1 MTRKWI
7 CLLLVLALALLGG
20 CVKKAEPENTLDF
33 GEGAAVSA
41 APAEA
46 QPETSGE
53 QPQTNTEQPLKSGT
67 GKYELAGSVC
77 YVFPGMLYGAV
88 AYTNT
93 DSTAI
98 TLTEASFTF
107 TYAGGSQQ
115 NTFQPVTAGHEAV
128 QPGETAWCTLWL
140 PVGDTAGVIENP
152 ALTAQLSAARTDKQ
166 QQSLGVSEARLIQ
179 NYPGFATLSGRL
191 SNPGTQV
198 CDLNL
203 VYAGFYDK
211 DGVFLGAWHFTR
223 NAVLQPGDGAAF
235 VVHLQALP
243 IEGLIERTAQMRFR
257 AFGI

>member
-7 CLLLVLALALLGG
+7 CFCLVLALTLLGG
-20 CVKKAEPENTLDF
+20 CAKKADPENTLDF
-33 GEGAAVSA
+33 SSGAAASA
-41 APAEA
+41 PVAQG
-46 QPETSGE
+46 QPEAGA
-53 QPQTNTEQPLKSGT
+53 EQPLKAGT
-67 GKYELAGSVC
+67 GKYELTGSVC
-77 YVFPGMLYGAV
+77 YAFPGMLYGAV

-93 DSTAI
+93 DSIAI

-115 NTFQPVTAGHEAV
+115 SAFQPVTAGYEAV

-140 PVGDTAGVIENP
+140 PVDDTQAAPENLT
-152 ALTAQLSAARTDKQ
+152 LTAQLSVARTDKQ
-166 QQSLGVSEARLIQ
+166 QQSLGVSETRLIQ

-203 VYAGFYDK
+203 IYVGFYDK
-211 DGVFLGAWHFTR
+211 DDAFLGAWHFTR
-223 NAVLQPGDGAAF
+223 NAVLQPGDAAAF
-235 VVHLQALP
+235 VVHLQSLP
-243 IEGLIERTAQMRFR
+243 IEGLSERTMQMRFR

>member
-7 CLLLVLALALLGG
+7 CLCLILTLLLAGG
-20 CVKKAEPENTLDF
+20 CANKAEPGNTLDF
-33 GEGAAVSA
+33 NAGAAASVTPVDSSA
-41 APAEA
+41 DTD
-46 QPETSGE
+46 QPPVATGET
-53 QPQTNTEQPLKSGT
+53 LKPGT
-67 GKYELAGSVC
+67 GKYEISDSVC

-93 DSTAI
+93 DSSAI

-107 TYAGGSQQ
+107 SFAGGSEQS
-115 NTFQPVTAGHEAV
+115 TFQPVTAGYEVV

-140 PVGDTAGVIENP
+140 PLDAAAATPPENLS
-152 ALTAQLSAARTDKQ
+152 LTAQLSVARTDAQ
-166 QQSLGVSEARLIQ
+166 QQSLGVSMARLIQ

-191 SNPGTQV
+191 SNPGTLG

-203 VYAGFYDK
+203 VYVGFYDK
-211 DGVFLGAWHFTR
+211 DGAFLGAWHFTR
-223 NAVLQPGDGAAF
+223 NAVLQPGDGTAF

-243 IEGLIERTAQMRFR
+243 IDGLSERTAQMRFR